1 MTNKEQEVAGST
13 RLKEADERRR
23 RAITYS
29 LTAAA
34 GAWVAAF
41 AVYAVLKSMQPGG
54 TMLDLV
60 LLLWNAVMIAAPLAG
75 YVVYRRMR

>member
-1 MTNKEQEVAGST
+1 MTNREQEDAGSM
-13 RLKEADERRR
+13 RLKEADTRRR
-23 RAITYS
+23 RAIAYS
-29 LTAAA
+29 ISAAA

-41 AVYAVLKSMQPGG
+41 LVYAVLKSMQPGG

-60 LLLWNAVMIAAPLAG
+60 LLLWNAVIIAAPFVG